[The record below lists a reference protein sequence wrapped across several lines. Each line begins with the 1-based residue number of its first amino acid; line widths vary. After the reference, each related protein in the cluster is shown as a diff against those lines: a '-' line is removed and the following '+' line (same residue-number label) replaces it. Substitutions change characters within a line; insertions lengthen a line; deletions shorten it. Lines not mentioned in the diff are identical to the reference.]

1 MLIARTSEEV
11 SMKNA
16 GRSGGS
22 GRAAREELGT
32 SATIRYD
39 RSSGAVPG
47 GVGRALVS
55 VAKVVLVAT
64 VTSVPPGGIV
74 PTAMVVM
81 FGRKTFARKVISLW
95 PPKASVTVTS
105 TTKLASA
112 V

>member
-11 SMKNA
+11 CMKKA

-22 GRAAREELGT
+22 GRAVREELGT

-47 GVGRALVS
+47 GVGRANCS
-55 VAKVVLVAT
+55 VATTVLVAT
-64 VTSVPPGGIV
+64 VTDVPPGGTIAA
-74 PTAMVVM
+74 AMVVM

-95 PPKASVTVTS
+95 PPKASV
-105 TTKLASA
+105 
-112 V
+112 